1 MKENYKKW
9 LYRVGFLIIL
19 FCSVVSCF
27 NSFNNAVEYEILD
40 DIEEMKLSMDY
51 LSHHLDSI
59 EETLRN
65 NFYDNE

>member
-1 MKENYKKW
+1 MIEKYKKW
-9 LYRVGFLIIL
+9 LHRAGFLIIL

-51 LSHHLDSI
+51 VSHHLDSI

-65 NFYDNE
+65 NLYDYE

>member
-1 MKENYKKW
+1 MKEKIKKW
-9 LYRVGFLIIL
+9 LYRAGFIIIL

-51 LSHHLDSI
+51 ISHHLDSI

-65 NFYDNE
+65 NCYDNE

>member
-9 LYRVGFLIIL
+9 LYRTGFLIIL

-51 LSHHLDSI
+51 ISHHLDSI

>member
-9 LYRVGFLIIL
+9 LYRAGFLIIL

-51 LSHHLDSI
+51 VFHHLDSI

-65 NFYDNE
+65 NLYDYE

>member
-9 LYRVGFLIIL
+9 LYRTGFLIIL

-51 LSHHLDSI
+51 VSHHLDSI

>member
-1 MKENYKKW
+1 MKENHKKW
-9 LYRVGFLIIL
+9 LYRTGFLIIL

-51 LSHHLDSI
+51 ISHHLDSI

>member
-9 LYRVGFLIIL
+9 LYRTGFLIIL

-51 LSHHLDSI
+51 ISHHLDSI

-65 NFYDNE
+65 NIYDNE

>member
-1 MKENYKKW
+1 MKEKIKKW
-9 LYRVGFLIIL
+9 LYRTGFLIIL
-19 FCSVVSCF
+19 FSSVVSCF

-40 DIEEMKLSMDY
+40 DIEEMKLSMDNI
-51 LSHHLDSI
+51 SHHLDSI

>member
-1 MKENYKKW
+1 MIEKYKKW
-9 LYRVGFLIIL
+9 LNRAGFLIIL

-51 LSHHLDSI
+51 ISHHLDSI